1 MRGCE
6 GGRER
11 LQDSRSIK
19 PGFRNA
25 NLLITHVLD
34 MCVNL
39 LVVSNISSAQD
50 QSVHLSVEIATGR
63 RRMIDII
70 CSWSFGSSA
79 IWRMISRLRR
89 QLAPH
94 VKPLPTMF

>member
-1 MRGCE
+1 MQGCE

-11 LQDSRSIK
+11 LQDSRSIE
-19 PGFRNA
+19 PRFRNA

-63 RRMIDII
+63 SRMIDII
-70 CSWSFGSSA
+70 STDG
-79 IWRMISRLRR
+79 RLAVA
-89 QLAPH
+89 QCGALYHNNVIAA
-94 VKPLPTMF
+94 LLIDAAA